1 MKNKYSLEEL
11 TKVVNEKLV
20 TISTS
25 SLDKRVSNELT
36 ERRIR
41 DYISKGIVS
50 KGNKEGKFVFYND
63 EHVKEILELR
73 ELQNTGYSDRS
84 LANLKL
90 NFMNENMILANS
102 AQSLI
107 GSIKERENKTLAS
120 SSMRS
125 LDVVVGN
132 TKFTT
137 EQIVDGVS
145 LTYPSNYDFEKN
157 ESQLKKELKKLIK
170 SKIGEDN
177 D

>member
-1 MKNKYSLEEL
+1 
-11 TKVVNEKLV
+11 
-20 TISTS
+20 
-25 SLDKRVSNELT
+25 
-36 ERRIR
+36 
-41 DYISKGIVS
+41 
-50 KGNKEGKFVFYND
+50 
-63 EHVKEILELR
+63 
-73 ELQNTGYSDRS
+73 
-84 LANLKL
+84 
-90 NFMNENMILANS
+90 MNENMIIANS